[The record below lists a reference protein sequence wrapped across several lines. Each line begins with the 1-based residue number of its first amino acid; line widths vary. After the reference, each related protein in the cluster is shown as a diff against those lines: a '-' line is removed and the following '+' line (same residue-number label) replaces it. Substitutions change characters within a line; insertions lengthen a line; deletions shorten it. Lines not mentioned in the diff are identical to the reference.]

1 MEAMFAVMGGKVG
14 QVETGQGEL
23 KCLFD
28 YIFHIDIHKDS
39 CYIDANGINTDGINL
54 GEEVRATAK
63 RIEGVTEKILAR
75 AKEEFLTNGY
85 ENASLRVIAEK
96 AGYTKGVIYIR
107 YPDKE
112 SLYRALVEPVVDGL
126 CDFLQSA
133 LNGFQSL
140 SGEEQ
145 KANEKDYADD
155 GFPRFIAYIYE
166 HFDIFKILLT
176 SGETQIYQE
185 FLHKL
190 VEIDTACTTR
200 FIEQTHN
207 DAFSS
212 GRLTPELAH
221 ILSCAFYSGVFEV
234 VIHDMPQEK
243 ANEHV
248 RRLRRFYNAGWR
260 TIFEGEAAGR

>member
-1 MEAMFAVMGGKVG
+1 M
-14 QVETGQGEL
+14 
-23 KCLFD
+23 
-28 YIFHIDIHKDS
+28 
-39 CYIDANGINTDGINL
+39 
-54 GEEVRATAK
+54 AK
-63 RIEGVTEKILAR
+63 RIEGVTEKILAC

-96 AGYTKGVIYIR
+96 AGYTKSVIYIR

-112 SLYRALVEPVVDGL
+112 SLYRSLVEPVADGL

-145 KANEKDYADD
+145 KANEKDYADG

-248 RRLRRFYNAGWR
+248 SRLRRFYNAGWR
-260 TIFEGEAAGR
+260 TIFEGEAVGC